1 MLTAPVTVPPD
12 QGGSATRA
20 AADPLILQ
28 RLVSC
33 DSPTTPLAGENEQ
46 HLLLR
51 RALGRTVRRLRRD
64 EEISQADFAARAGLA
79 ANHLGEIERSERGL
93 MLQTIMALAS
103 ALDMDVSELLA
114 RAEALAR
121 TQTVGRPKA

>member
-1 MLTAPVTVPPD
+1 
-12 QGGSATRA
+12 
-20 AADPLILQ
+20 
-28 RLVSC
+28 VSC
-33 DSPTTPLAGENEQ
+33 DSPTTPPFAAESDE

-64 EEISQADFAARAGLA
+64 EEVSQADFAARAGLA

-121 TQTVGRPKA
+121 TQTVGHPKA